1 MIFLITSFFFIIGDY
16 YLRVNILSR
25 EYYLPWQS
33 IRQHSLTPSFTQ
45 GRLLF
50 VLIFNIYIG
59 QSNYLKISLLGPPM
73 VDSTP
78 VSHSIAI
85 IYFVALFFRLF
96 PLYINGLVCEFF
108 NLHSFVSYQSFISLN
123 TIHYFWLL
131 TFCEGIWWVTLI
143 LMCNFQAW

>member
-1 MIFLITSFFFIIGDY
+1 MGEYFNLIFLITFFFFIIGDFF
-16 YLRVNILSR
+16 LIIHILYR
-25 EYYLPWQS
+25 ELFLPWQS

-73 VDSTP
+73 VDPTP

-85 IYFVALFFRLF
+85 IYFVARFFRLF
-96 PLYINGLVCEFF
+96 VLSTMGSKASVKKTVRWTVF
-108 NLHSFVSYQSFISLN
+108 S
-123 TIHYFWLL
+123 
-131 TFCEGIWWVTLI
+131 EGIWWVALI